1 MSSVLSRSDSELKI
15 WVSSNAQRW
24 RDRAAE
30 MCLLAL
36 RMKDA
41 QAKAALLSLSVW
53 LRRARTDM
61 SRRAFGIMA

>member
-1 MSSVLSRSDSELKI
+1 MSRMLSRSDSELKI

-41 QAKAALLSLSVW
+41 QAKAALL
-53 LRRARTDM
+53 RAAERYERLADP
-61 SRRAFGIMA
+61 AQ